1 MVNSKLRRHKVMEK
15 VVKKLMANNLPP
27 SFKFKD
33 TYDSIE
39 LPSGYTLPSQQDI
52 EDEFDTLLAEENEIP
67 KTSFLGD
74 LEIGTSNLFVD
85 TSASSVGIGTDS
97 PAYTL
102 DVHGTANVGVLT
114 ATSISGPLTGN
125 ADTATTL
132 ATARTIGGVSFD
144 GSGNINLPGVNTT
157 GNQDTS
163 GNAATATALATAR
176 TIGGVSFDGSGN
188 INLPGVN
195 IAGNQNTS
203 GNAAT
208 ATALATARTIG
219 GVSFDGTANI
229 NLPGVNTTGNQNTT
243 GNAATAT
250 ALATA
255 RTIALTGDVTG
266 SATFD
271 GSGNIS
277 ITTSVSGISG
287 TYYVDSTNSRGIRTV
302 SGQYGTIQTT
312 GGGLNGWEGYSI
324 DGRYVFMSADN
335 NKCGIYNDID
345 NEWMIYC
352 YRNSYVKLYHNGSQK
367 VETQSGGAKI
377 HGSLYATSNVTAYS
391 DKRKKKNIKIISNP
405 IEKLNKINGYTYQ
418 RIDEDTD
425 KRYTGLIAQE
435 VLEVLPEA
443 VENNEEDGYSL
454 AYGNMAGLFVEAFKE
469 LNSKLETAMARIK
482 ELENTPK

>member
-15 VVKKLMANNLPP
+15 VIKKLMANNLPP

-52 EDEFDTLLAEENEIP
+52 EDEFDTLLEKESEIP

-85 TSASSVGIGTDS
+85 TSVSSVGIGTNS
-97 PAYTL
+97 PAYKL

-125 ADTATTL
+125 AD
-132 ATARTIGGVSFD
+132 
-144 GSGNINLPGVNTT
+144 
-157 GNQDTS
+157 
-163 GNAATATALATAR
+163 TATALATAR

-219 GVSFDGTANI
+219 GVSFDGSGNI
-229 NLPGVNTTGNQNTT
+229 NLPGVNIAGNQNTS

-277 ITTSVSGISG
+277 IPTTSNTWISSG
-287 TYYVDSTNSRGIRTV
+287 TNIYYDSGSVGVGTSSPAYKLDVNGTLHAGNSYFDTIYIGGSTSRGLRSV
-302 SGQYGTIQTT
+302 SGQYGTVQTT
-312 GGGLNGWEGYSI
+312 GGGVGSWEGYSI
-324 DGRYVFMSADN
+324 DGRYVFMSSDN
-335 NKCGIYNDID
+335 NKCGIYNDLD
-345 NEWMIYC
+345 NEWLIYC
-352 YRNSYVKLYHNGSQK
+352 YRNSYVKLYYNGAAK
-367 VETQSGGAKI
+367 LETLNGGVKI
-377 HGSLYATSNVTAYS
+377 HGSLTATGNVTAYS
-391 DKRKKKNIKIISNP
+391 DIRHKKDIVKLENALEKV
-405 IEKLNKINGYTYQ
+405 EKLNGYTYA
-418 RIDEDTD
+418 RKDDD
-425 KRYTGLIAQE
+425 DNRCTGVIAQE

-443 VENNEEDGYSL
+443 VDTDEKGEYAV
-454 AYGNMAGLFVEAFKE
+454 AYGNMAGLFIEAFKE
-469 LNSKLETAMARIK
+469 LNSKLESAMARIK

>member
-15 VVKKLMANNLPP
+15 VIKKLMANNLPP

-52 EDEFDTLLAEENEIP
+52 EDEFDTLLEKESEIP

-85 TSASSVGIGTDS
+85 TSVSSVGIGTNS
-97 PAYTL
+97 PAYKL

-125 ADTATTL
+125 AD
-132 ATARTIGGVSFD
+132 
-144 GSGNINLPGVNTT
+144 
-157 GNQDTS
+157 
-163 GNAATATALATAR
+163 TATALATAR

-208 ATALATARTIG
+208 ATALATARTI
-219 GVSFDGTANI
+219 
-229 NLPGVNTTGNQNTT
+229 
-243 GNAATAT
+243 
-250 ALATA
+250 
-255 RTIALTGDVTG
+255 ALTGDVTG

-277 ITTSVSGISG
+277 IPTTSNTWISSG
-287 TYYVDSTNSRGIRTV
+287 TNIYYDSGSVGVGTSSPAYKLDVNGTLHAGNSYFDTIYIGGSTSRGLRSV
-302 SGQYGTIQTT
+302 SGQYGTVQTT
-312 GGGLNGWEGYSI
+312 GGGVGSWEGYSI
-324 DGRYVFMSADN
+324 DGRYVFMSSDN
-335 NKCGIYNDID
+335 NKCGIYNDLD
-345 NEWMIYC
+345 NEWLIYC
-352 YRNSYVKLYHNGSQK
+352 YRNSYVKLYYNGAAK
-367 VETQSGGAKI
+367 LETLNGGVKI
-377 HGSLYATSNVTAYS
+377 HGSLTATGNVTAYS
-391 DKRKKKNIKIISNP
+391 DIRHKKDIVKLENALEKV
-405 IEKLNKINGYTYQ
+405 EKLNGYTYA
-418 RIDEDTD
+418 RKDDD
-425 KRYTGLIAQE
+425 DNRCTGVIAQE

-443 VENNEEDGYSL
+443 VDTDEKGEYAV
-454 AYGNMAGLFVEAFKE
+454 AYGNMAGLFIEAFKE
-469 LNSKLETAMARIK
+469 LNSKLESAMARIK